1 MPNNC
6 FVSVIV
12 PNYCHSQYLDERI
25 QSILNQTYQ
34 DFELIILDDCSPDD
48 GASREVIDRYRDNP
62 HISHIVYNEVNSG
75 SPFKQWYKG
84 FELAVGKYIWIA
96 ESDDKCDKRLLE
108 TLVDACQKDDAVL
121 AFCKSQVFYDT
132 GEKFINGSQISME
145 RGFTMD
151 GKLFVSEYLWIRNT
165 IVNASAVIFRKDD
178 AMAVKPL
185 YTEFRAAGD
194 WMFWIE
200 LAERG
205 KVTFVA
211 QVLSFFR
218 KHPLGTTVV
227 SNKTGLSLKENYLI
241 FNYLSK
247 KGYFG
252 FYKRLKFKLRIIK
265 YSKDINNEGKKEILR
280 LWDKYYVYR
289 IVLMFYFPI
298 RNLIKIAAHLFSF
311 VHCHSINKSIIG
323 R

>member
-1 MPNNC
+1 MTNSC

-12 PNYCHSQYLDERI
+12 PNYCHSKYLDERI

-34 DFELIILDDCSPDD
+34 DFELIILDDCSSDD
-48 GASREVIDRYRDNP
+48 GASREVIERYRDNP

-75 SPFKQWYKG
+75 SPFKQWHKG

-108 TLVDACQKDDAVL
+108 TLVDACQNNDAVL

-132 GEKFINGSQISME
+132 GEQFIYGSQISME
-145 RGFTMD
+145 RGFTKD
-151 GKLFVSEYLWIRNT
+151 GKLFISEYLWIRNT
-165 IVNASAVIFRKDD
+165 IVNASAVIFRKED
-178 AMAVKPL
+178 AIAVKPL

-211 QVLSFFR
+211 QALNFFR

-227 SNKTGLSLKENYLI
+227 SYKTGLSLKENYPI

-247 KGYFG
+247 NGYFS

-265 YSKDINNEGKKEILR
+265 FSKDINKEGRKEILR

-289 IVLMFYFPI
+289 IILMLYTPI
-298 RNLIKIAAHLFSF
+298 RNLIKNSAQILSPRPLLQH
-311 VHCHSINKSIIG
+311 K
-323 R
+323 